1 MSGIINQTELLR
13 NKEKPAFFVP
23 REQGDMTVKCKAGV
37 TVASVIEPLKAF
49 AMATAEFKKSAF
61 NTALW
66 AKSAQGLGLAQS
78 LYLFVN
84 RKSCAYS
91 DERRV

>member
-1 MSGIINQTELLR
+1 MLSGIINQTELLR

-49 AMATAEFKKSAF
+49 AMATAEFKT
-61 NTALW
+61 TALR
-66 AKSAQGLGLAQS
+66 ANGAQCLGLAQS

>member
-1 MSGIINQTELLR
+1 MLSGIINQTELLR

-66 AKSAQGLGLAQS
+66 AKGAQCLGLAQS
-78 LYLFVN
+78 FIPL
-84 RKSCAYS
+84 C
-91 DERRV
+91 